1 MQEHPQEH
9 PQIDQSIFASY
20 GTHTSNYFA
29 SLGIFMTQET
39 EVTKSFKMTCF
50 FFPGKPALIALVAVA
65 ALAFVGLIV
74 AIIACSLHK
83 KKRGAQSISNGK

>member
-1 MQEHPQEH
+1 
-9 PQIDQSIFASY
+9 
-20 GTHTSNYFA
+20 
-29 SLGIFMTQET
+29 
-39 EVTKSFKMTCF
+39 MTCLF
-50 FFPGKPALIALVAVA
+50 FAGKPALIALVAVA

>member
-1 MQEHPQEH
+1 
-9 PQIDQSIFASY
+9 
-20 GTHTSNYFA
+20 
-29 SLGIFMTQET
+29 MTQET
-39 EVTKSFKMTCF
+39 EVTKSVKMACF

-83 KKRGAQSISNGK
+83 KKRGAQSISNGKWKISSYFLNYILKTTTKQAVNGHAP

>member
-1 MQEHPQEH
+1 
-9 PQIDQSIFASY
+9 
-20 GTHTSNYFA
+20 
-29 SLGIFMTQET
+29 MTQET
-39 EVTKSFKMTCF
+39 EVTKSLKMTCF

-65 ALAFVGLIV
+65 ALALVGLIV